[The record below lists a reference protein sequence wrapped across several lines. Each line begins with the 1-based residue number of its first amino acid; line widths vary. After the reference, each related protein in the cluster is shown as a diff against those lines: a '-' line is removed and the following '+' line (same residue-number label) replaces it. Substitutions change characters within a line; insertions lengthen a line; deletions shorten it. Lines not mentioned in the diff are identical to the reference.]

1 MENILTKH
9 KTNDWLK
16 IIAVAILPFLIM
28 GLIWIVWQYPIIE
41 NLKSETKENKQEN
54 KKISEQIID
63 IKIAQAQMWV
73 KLENIEKLLV
83 EIKNDLKGKK

>member
-28 GLIWIVWQYPIIE
+28 GLVWIVWQYPIIE
-41 NLKSETKENKQEN
+41 NLKSEVTFIKQEN
-54 KKISEQIID
+54 NKVSEKITELKIEQAKMRVQLD
-63 IKIAQAQMWV
+63 
-73 KLENIEKLLV
+73 NIEKLLI
-83 EIKNDLKGKK
+83 EIKSDIKRK